1 MVIAPGAVSV
11 RELAVRGS
19 TPTELPTK
27 PPNDFELRAGLDVRN
42 AVLMA
47 MRGV

>member
-1 MVIAPGAVSV
+1 MVIAPGALVSA

-19 TPTELPTK
+19 TPTK
-27 PPNDFELRAGLDVRN
+27 PPKDFELRAGLDVRN
-42 AVLMA
+42 VVLMA